1 MMAERR
7 SRESRGM
14 IETRESKGVNV
25 QRRNVSALTV
35 TAQIRRRSRD
45 RGAVL
50 QKGKKSKRTCHTR
63 RSLAPSP
70 ALHVASL
77 SRSFSLFL
85 SLCPPVW
92 SGPCVIGAE
101 SLRFGGTWTVAKKER
116 SRASVDSSEQHRA
129 LRYLAGSKIAT
140 ALSSM
145 VFAALPPSSSPP
157 PSSPLLLLLPL
168 LPLLLLLLLLG
179 PRATGSLEPPGN
191 SLGRFTSSHF
201 YIPRTRSRLSLCFS
215 AMRRRVSSLFLSLRS
230 LSAFFSHSITS
241 CVYLRMPLATRLS
254 RRYHA
259 RRPFPPL
266 DNFELRVRPRARIL
280 CSSLSNRDGHQPAF
294 FLHLVNLPP

>member
-1 MMAERR
+1 MAERKKRRRRR
-7 SRESRGM
+7 SGESRGM

-129 LRYLAGSKIAT
+129 LRYLAGSKIA
-140 ALSSM
+140 
-145 VFAALPPSSSPP
+145 PSLLSPP
-157 PSSPLLLLLPL
+157 PPLPPPPSPLLPLLLLLLLPL
-168 LPLLLLLLLLG
+168 LPLLLLG

-191 SLGRFTSSHF
+191 SLGRSTSSHF

-215 AMRRRVSSLFLSLRS
+215 VVARCVVVSRRVPFGPFVAIAFPRPSSLTRS
-230 LSAFFSHSITS
+230 PAACISGCSEHAIITS
-241 CVYLRMPLATRLS
+241 I
-254 RRYHA
+254 
-259 RRPFPPL
+259 
-266 DNFELRVRPRARIL
+266 PRH
-280 CSSLSNRDGHQPAF
+280 DYFH
-294 FLHLVNLPP
+294 H

>member
-1 MMAERR
+1 MAERKKR
-7 SRESRGM
+7 RRRRGESRGM

-145 VFAALPPSSSPP
+145 VFAALPPFF
-157 PSSPLLLLLPL
+157 
-168 LPLLLLLLLLG
+168 LLLLLLFFASIL
-179 PRATGSLEPPGN
+179 R
-191 SLGRFTSSHF
+191 SSF
-201 YIPRTRSRLSLCFS
+201 FFFLSPFPLFFRVCSRLLLE
-215 AMRRRVSSLFLSLRS
+215 MRL
-230 LSAFFSHSITS
+230 
-241 CVYLRMPLATRLS
+241 
-254 RRYHA
+254 
-259 RRPFPPL
+259 
-266 DNFELRVRPRARIL
+266 
-280 CSSLSNRDGHQPAF
+280 
-294 FLHLVNLPP
+294 